1 MSCNLINTLELEKN
15 LIKSLDNHGIKNFRE
30 FSLVS
35 AKLKSLKVDFYI
47 PYPMRAFVEFTIF
60 QEPKADI
67 INKKKLSIIN
77 DRMKKYYDAFETAI
91 VPILITNKKISIE
104 EKHLF
109 VDMPILFLEIPNNVS
124 NAGDWCAVN
133 IKEYMETNIK
143 SFEKNRNTKYFFD
156 KFELNDAGK
165 FAHYLISFRSILKEK
180 DFNILKDEI
189 FKLNDEIKSEHYTA
203 AALRVGRA
211 LELIIIT
218 LAKSWNVEVDVK
230 TIQEI
235 ESINQSIKEIENIL
249 IKLKDATDENRSQ
262 IKKEFRIKK
271 NALDA
276 QFDLLMISDN
286 EITLKVK
293 NLDETPMNPRTVLK
307 DVRSKY
313 RNNKIIKEQIGIIL
327 NDKDEGDSI
336 YNNLYKLRNEAAHA
350 NVSGKIKEIDKDKVD
365 IMTNELNIILFHL
378 QNINTLIVGE
388 DN

>member
-1 MSCNLINTLELEKN
+1 
-15 LIKSLDNHGIKNFRE
+15 
-30 FSLVS
+30 
-35 AKLKSLKVDFYI
+35 
-47 PYPMRAFVEFTIF
+47 
-60 QEPKADI
+60 
-67 INKKKLSIIN
+67 
-77 DRMKKYYDAFETAI
+77 MKKYYDAFETAI

-156 KFELNDAGK
+156 KFDLNDAGK
-165 FAHYLISFRSILKEK
+165 FAHYLVSFRSILKEK

-211 LELIIIT
+211 LEFIIIT

-235 ESINQSIKEIENIL
+235 ESINQIIKEIENIL

-262 IKKEFRIKK
+262 IKEEFLKKK